1 MRYTQVFVYAG
12 LLLVALIAA
21 YLTWTH
27 EPPGGKGDVGV
38 IAANPE
44 QLQAVVYQEEEQR
57 VTVSRREGGDD
68 GICWGDTWKLKNAP
82 KKPEPKP
89 PIPEALETDGDDD
102 SADPASAEP
111 VEPAEPEKIE
121 DVRSFRGN
129 ETCDKILA
137 RFAPMKAVREFEAL
151 SDEKIAEMELTEP
164 TSSLAVTTVRGERVF
179 DVGGR
184 SYGTNDYYLR
194 DRATGTV
201 YLVESRLVADIKG
214 GSTRLME
221 RSIHDFKKEDVERA
235 AILAGDSQ
243 GTFVPQNRD
252 DSKSAFWASSDD
264 TSRAHDAADTW
275 LDRLLRLRALSYFV
289 EPPAGLAPMARVEFA
304 DLDGSLGWMEYGTA
318 LDDEGKP
325 IHVVRSSNTV
335 AWVEVSDTTGADV
348 LEGLGE
354 VFPAG

>member
-1 MRYTQVFVYAG
+1 MRYTQVVIYAG
-12 LLLVALIAA
+12 LLLAALIAA

-27 EPPGGKGDVGV
+27 EPPGGKGDVVV
-38 IAANPE
+38 IAADPS
-44 QLQAVVYQEEEQR
+44 QLQSIAYQEEEQR

-68 GICWGDTWKLKNAP
+68 GICWGDTWKIKDAP
-82 KKPEPKP
+82 KKPERKP
-89 PIPEALETDGDDD
+89 PVPGSLEAEGDDD
-102 SADPASAEP
+102 SADPQEA
-111 VEPAEPEKIE
+111 EPAEPEKIE
-121 DVRSFRGN
+121 EVRSFRGN

-164 TSSLAVTTVRGERVF
+164 TASLAVTTARGERSF

-194 DRATGTV
+194 DRASGVV

-221 RSIHDFKKEDVERA
+221 RSIHEFEKKDVERA
-235 AILAGDSQ
+235 AILVGDRQ
-243 GTFVPQNRD
+243 GSFVQQNRD

-275 LDRLLRLRALSYFV
+275 LDRVLRLRALTYFA

-318 LDDEGKP
+318 LDDEAKP

-335 AWVEVSDTTGADV
+335 AWVEVSDTMGADIH
-348 LEGLGE
+348 EGLGE
-354 VFPAG
+354 VFPPE